1 LLDPSLSQTNSGLSN
16 LALPSRGEKI
26 SITTLLAVYMLLDRI
41 LHLIVS
47 LWEDLSNFNMV
58 MYIAGSLLCEGRTH
72 HDACLSC
79 NSLILV
85 SMQKGS

>member
-1 LLDPSLSQTNSGLSN
+1 MILLTNSGLSN
-16 LALPSRGEKI
+16 LALPSMREKI

-41 LHLIVS
+41 LDLIVS

-58 MYIAGSLLCEGRTH
+58 IYIAGSLLCEGRTH
-72 HDACLSC
+72 HDHHACLSC